1 MPINED
7 TMPAN
12 IKVEIAFGTLSWSTL
27 SAAAKRYWW
36 VKAIPKPRIKWA
48 IQNKIKFCWII
59 ANTPIK
65 QVNELTTDPKI
76 KPIFLPNLP
85 IILAATIV
93 KIAVPKTD
101 KAVGNVDKDFK
112 AVICDPTIPL
122 KKTVIIFDVKP
133 QIWLAVNIL
142 RFLYLVW

>member
-1 MPINED
+1 MLNNSKHPN
-7 TMPAN
+7 
-12 IKVEIAFGTLSWSTL
+12 
-27 SAAAKRYWW
+27 
-36 VKAIPKPRIKWA
+36 
-48 IQNKIKFCWII
+48 
-59 ANTPIK
+59 K
-65 QVNELTTDPKI
+65 QVNELTIDPKI
-76 KPIFLPNLP
+76 KPNFLPNLP

-133 QIWLAVNIL
+133 QIWLAVNML
-142 RFLYLVW
+142 RFLFIKKYIYHQDKKSNLMQYRLKYKTTFKISLRLFFQELIPLDDISSLITNQYQ